1 MPTKYMW
8 RLLLGLV
15 IVFIIGGCSTLA
27 DINNEGNNGLAG
39 SDGPTLSLI
48 VAGNDL
54 LTNPLD
60 KQLSESYR
68 KGITIFDLL
77 KGSGKATFLRI
88 TQAF

>member
-27 DINNEGNNGLAG
+27 DVNNEGNNGLAG
-39 SDGPTLSLI
+39 SDEYTLSLI

-77 KGSGKATFLRI
+77 KGSGKVPFLRI